1 MGLHK
6 YEESTESEIVDNY
19 VRDTLYTHQF
29 KNGAGKFFTVVSSDD
44 NGVPDAIEFEH
55 PERVRNKIKTT
66 FTFIKES
73 NEIKS
78 ISVKRFKYYKKTGYE
93 PQEEQI
99 TFSYGFFKQIIGY
112 MQMISALDLGSI
124 NERKISLNTD
134 NLPTIDEDTKKK
146 ITTLLMREDGHKII
160 EELLSSGIIT
170 SNDIVNIGYRKSK
183 LEIFRKLLEEDGYV
197 DKYKTENNIKQLG
210 AEAAWQHFF
219 EENNWIFGY
228 GLDYRFLSIL
238 QREVT
243 VSGVDMSGK
252 EAAVSDFL
260 LGCNKFTVLVELKK
274 PDTEL
279 YGRDKNRSNAWK
291 LSDDLT
297 SALSQILEQKA
308 SLQVKAESDPSS
320 HFDDIGKPIKQ
331 KSYDPKAILVI
342 GHSRQF
348 GGENKEALIK
358 AKTFELFRRDSR
370 NIEIITYDELYERAK
385 FIVESSKNET
395 IPSPS

>member
-1 MGLHK
+1 MGLHRQ
-6 YEESTESEIVDNY
+6 EESSESEIVDNY
-19 VRDTLYTHQF
+19 VPDILYTHEF
-29 KNGAGKFFTVVSSDD
+29 KSGAGKFFTIVSSDD

-73 NEIKS
+73 GEIKS

-99 TFSYGFFKQIIGY
+99 VFSYSLFKQIIGY
-112 MQMISALDLGSI
+112 MQMLSGLDLESV
-124 NERKISLNTD
+124 NERKITLNTD
-134 NLPTIDEDTKKK
+134 NLPKIDDDTKKK

-160 EELLSSGIIT
+160 EDLLSSGIIT
-170 SNDIVNIGYRKSK
+170 SSDIVNIGYRKSK
-183 LEIFRKLLEEDGYV
+183 LEIFRRLLMEDGYV
-197 DKYKTENNIKQLG
+197 DIYKTENQIKQQG
-210 AEAAWQHFF
+210 AESAWQHFF

-238 QREVT
+238 QREAT
-243 VSGVDMSGK
+243 VSAVDVSGK
-252 EAAVSDFL
+252 SEVVSDFL

-274 PDTEL
+274 PETEL
-279 YGRDKNRSNAWK
+279 YGKDKNRSNAWK
-291 LSDDLT
+291 LSDELT

-308 SLQVKAESDPSS
+308 SLQVKAESDSSS
-320 HFDDIGKPIKQ
+320 HFDDKGNPIKQ

-342 GHSRQF
+342 GHSSQF
-348 GGENKEALIK
+348 EGEDKEALIK

-385 FIVESSKNET
+385 FIVESSKSDT
-395 IPSPS
+395 IVSQS

>member
-1 MGLHK
+1 
-6 YEESTESEIVDNY
+6 
-19 VRDTLYTHQF
+19 
-29 KNGAGKFFTVVSSDD
+29 
-44 NGVPDAIEFEH
+44 
-55 PERVRNKIKTT
+55 
-66 FTFIKES
+66 
-73 NEIKS
+73 
-78 ISVKRFKYYKKTGYE
+78 
-93 PQEEQI
+93 
-99 TFSYGFFKQIIGY
+99 
-112 MQMISALDLGSI
+112 MISSLDLGSI
-124 NERKISLNTD
+124 NKRKNSLNTD